1 MIYKLITIFL
11 MGVISM
17 SLTGCSR
24 QPESRESEQE
34 SISRNTTETEE
45 ISEVSITMTSGDTV
59 ITATLNNS
67 QTTKEFIEMLPLTL
81 SMTRFYD
88 REYAGGLDKALSE
101 NGEELSDFSNGDITY
116 YTSGQALAVFFA
128 QEESSNQGNLI
139 KMGEITSDLS
149 LFDALGDQLEFTIE
163 LANDQEAAAYDFSE
177 FTNVEITG
185 ADLS

>member
-1 MIYKLITIFL
+1 
-11 MGVISM
+11 M

-24 QPESRESEQE
+24 QPESRGSEQE

-59 ITATLNNS
+59 ITAALNDS

-139 KMGEITSDLS
+139 KMGEITSELS
-149 LFDALGDQLEFTIE
+149 LFDTLGDQLEFTIE
-163 LANDQEAAAYDFSE
+163 LANDQEEVYDFSG

-185 ADLS
+185 ADLSEFSGEELAVLYQQARY